1 MEEDS
6 TWLKNITS
14 NVSTKTQQLARIY
27 IIAKN
32 LILSLMNTG
41 VANSIIGGGAHIH
54 IFEFTDHENNRF
66 QKKLIAQN
74 MNI

>member
-1 MEEDS
+1 MAVTFASFHTDGNTFVSMDLLEVNIGAS
-6 TWLKNITS
+6 TSAASCNS
-14 NVSTKTQQLARIY
+14 
-27 IIAKN
+27 
-32 LILSLMNTG
+32 G
-41 VANSIIGGGAHIH
+41 VANSILGGGAHIH